1 MGEWYQ
7 VRKDKNLV
15 EFSKTSKS
23 QMNKMQ
29 KHILGPEASSPTH
42 LAEILWS
49 ADFYNALPSVGAQ
62 QMFLNKWVPE
72 RINTF
77 PGMEKKVGHIT
88 LNLF

>member
-29 KHILGPEASSPTH
+29 KHILGPEASSLTH
-42 LAEILWS
+42 LPEILWS
-49 ADFYNALPSVGAQ
+49 ADFHNALPNARAQ

-77 PGMEKKVGHIT
+77 PGMEKKVRRSA